1 MGTAGARL
9 HEDLQ
14 PRMRYGSKKPLED
27 QQIGERLAGVKA
39 ANAPLVEH
47 IDLRQKPSPPTA
59 GELIVF
65 DLDQIRG
72 QGRCP
77 IC

>member
-9 HEDLQ
+9 PEDLQ

-39 ANAPLVEH
+39 ANAPLVEQRLEFAVRYGL
-47 IDLRQKPSPPTA
+47 DLRVA
-59 GELIVF
+59 GPES
-65 DLDQIRG
+65 G
-72 QGRCP
+72 HP
-77 IC
+77 